1 MSDDASSLPHGALD
15 VAPGVRIPASEL
27 EVSAITGSGPGGQH
41 VNRSAT
47 RIVLRWNVQ
56 RSTALTDDQRSRLVA
71 KLAAR
76 IDNDGWIRI
85 VSGEFRSQL
94 QNRRAAFERL
104 ATLLSRA
111 LVVQKTRRPTKPT
124 KASVERRLTEKKQ
137 RAEKKRMR
145 RLDD

>member
-56 RSTALTDDQRSRLVA
+56 RSTALTDDQRLGNLA
-71 KLAAR
+71 IAAR

-137 RAEKKRMR
+137 RAEK
-145 RLDD
+145 

>member
-1 MSDDASSLPHGALD
+1 MSDEPLPHGALD

-27 EVSAITGSGPGGQH
+27 EVHAITGSGPGGQH

-47 RIVLRWNVQ
+47 RIVLRWNV
-56 RSTALTDDQRSRLVA
+56 RDSAALTDDQRTRLTS

-76 IDNDGWIRI
+76 IDGDGWIRI

-104 ATLLSRA
+104 AALLSRA
-111 LVVQKTRRPTKPT
+111 LVVQKARRPTKPT

>member
-1 MSDDASSLPHGALD
+1 MSVGDASLAPGALD
-15 VAPGVRIPASEL
+15 VAPGVQIPASEL
-27 EVSAITGSGPGGQH
+27 EVHAITGSGPGGQH

-47 RIVLRWNVQ
+47 RIVLRWNVRQSGAISDEQ
-56 RSTALTDDQRSRLVA
+56 RTRLIG
-71 KLAAR
+71 KLGTR
-76 IDNDGWIRI
+76 IDTDGWIRI

-104 ATLLSRA
+104 TVLLSRA
-111 LVVQKTRRPTKPT
+111 LVVPKQRRPTKPT

-145 RLDD
+145 RVDE